1 MILSGRYRVD
11 RELGSGGMATV
22 YLAHDL
28 KHQRTVAVKVLRP
41 ELAASLGTDRFLRE
55 IEITAGLDHP
65 HILPVHDSGEA
76 DGSLYYVMPYVE
88 GESLRDRMTREG
100 QLPVEDAVR
109 IAREVADALATAHR
123 RNIVHRDIK
132 PENILLSENHARVA
146 DFGIARAITEAG
158 GARLTSAGM
167 AIGTPAYMS
176 PEQAMGSEQ
185 IDGRSDI
192 YALGCVLYEMLAGE
206 PPYSGATAQSILV
219 KRLTEPVPR
228 LSALR
233 ESVSPG
239 LNALVHRALSKAPAD
254 RPSTAEAF
262 VEALDRSASA
272 SIPSSAPRRYALIA
286 ASLLVVVVALVLIGL
301 RLREAKSAIA
311 ARRPSDAGA
320 SHLARGDN
328 LLKLRTPEAFASAI
342 TEYETAFGQ
351 DSTNAETLA
360 RIGYA
365 HALFADW
372 GWSYHGL
379 TMSALRARALE
390 YSERAIAADSSSA
403 AAWLARAY
411 ALVQLDPYRMRGAVE
426 AFERSLG
433 IDSTRAEAWYQFG
446 QALMYLGRD
455 SAAEGAYRRAFR
467 LDRERPMSLM
477 SLAAILR
484 KNGRLDEARRLID
497 TAIFASRTVS
507 SPYVRV
513 LRGIMALD
521 AGDVGLAG
529 DEARLALELDTS
541 YAIPARSLLVR
552 VRVAEGNRA
561 AASAE
566 LNHLLRVVT
575 PEETPPTE
583 ALFASGALLALGR
596 QREVLEILE
605 RSKPRGAQL
614 WFYLRNPEFN
624 PLRANPRF
632 VRIERDA
639 DPRDSSDQ
647 NPP

>member
-22 YLAHDL
+22 YLAQDL
-28 KHQRTVAVKVLRP
+28 KHQRTVAVKILRP

-76 DGSLYYVMPYVE
+76 EGNLYYVMPFVE

-100 QLPVEDAVR
+100 QLPIEDAVR
-109 IAREVADALATAHR
+109 IAREVADALSMAHQ

-132 PENILLSENHARVA
+132 PENILLSGNHARVA
-146 DFGIARAITEAG
+146 DFGIARAITAAG
-158 GARLTSAGM
+158 GARLTSVGV

-176 PEQAMGSEQ
+176 PEQAAGSEQ
-185 IDGRSDI
+185 LDGRSDI
-192 YALGCVLYEMLAGE
+192 YSLGCVLYEMLAGE
-206 PPYSGATAQSILV
+206 PPHSGPTAHSILA

-233 ESVSPG
+233 ESVSPA
-239 LNALVHRALSKAPAD
+239 LNTLVHRALARTPAD
-254 RPSTAEAF
+254 RTPTAQAF
-262 VEALDRSASA
+262 IDALDQASSESVPVSNARRYGLIATGLILVVAVVLLALRIRPVKSPAANA
-272 SIPSSAPRRYALIA
+272 SSSA
-286 ASLLVVVVALVLIGL
+286 VAG
-301 RLREAKSAIA
+301 
-311 ARRPSDAGA
+311 
-320 SHLARGDN
+320 HLARGDN
-328 LLKLRTPEAFASAI
+328 LLKLRTPEAFSSAI
-342 TEYETAFGQ
+342 TEYDAAYGL
-351 DSTNAETLA
+351 DSMNAETLA

-372 GWSYHGL
+372 GWSYRGQA
-379 TMSALRARALE
+379 MSALRAKALE
-390 YSERAIAADSSSA
+390 FSERAIAADSASA

-411 ALVQLDPYRMRGAVE
+411 ALVQLDPYRMRGAAE
-426 AFERSLG
+426 AFERSLR
-433 IDSTRAEAWYQFG
+433 IDSTRAEGWYQFG

-455 SAAEGAYRRAFR
+455 SAAIDAYRRAFA

-484 KNGRLDEARRLID
+484 KNGQLEEARRLID

-529 DEARLALELDTS
+529 DEARLALEMDTS
-541 YAIPARSLLVR
+541 YAVPARSLLVR
-552 VRVAEGNRA
+552 VRVAEGNRSA
-561 AASAE
+561 AMAE
-566 LNHLLRVVT
+566 MARVLSELT
-575 PEETPPTE
+575 PGETPPNE

-596 QREVLEILE
+596 HREVLDILE
-605 RSKPRGAQL
+605 RSRPRGAQL
-614 WFYLRNPEFN
+614 WFYLRNPEFI
-624 PLRANPRF
+624 PLRNDPRF
-632 VRIERDA
+632 IKVETDA
-639 DPRDSSDQ
+639 DPRKQ
-647 NPP
+647 

>member
-22 YLAHDL
+22 YLAQDL
-28 KHQRTVAVKVLRP
+28 KHQRTVAVKILRP

-76 DGSLYYVMPYVE
+76 EGRLYYVMPYVE

-100 QLPVEDAVR
+100 QLPVDDAVR
-109 IAREVADALATAHR
+109 IAREVADALAAAHR

-146 DFGIARAITEAG
+146 DFGIARAISAAG
-158 GARLTSAGM
+158 GARLTSAGV

-206 PPYSGATAQSILV
+206 PPYSGPTAQSILV

-228 LSALR
+228 LASLR

-239 LNALVHRALSKAPAD
+239 LNALVHRALSRAPAD

-262 VEALDRSASA
+262 VEALDQSASA
-272 SIPSSAPRRYALIA
+272 SIPSSPPGRLGLIA
-286 ASLLVVVVALVLIGL
+286 ASVLVVVALVLIGL
-301 RLREAKSAIA
+301 RLGGAKSAIDRA
-311 ARRPSDAGA
+311 PSTALA

-328 LLKLRTPEAFASAI
+328 LLKLRTPEAFTSAI
-342 TEYETAFGQ
+342 AEYEAAFGQ

-372 GWSYHGL
+372 GWGYRGM

-390 YSERAIAADSSSA
+390 FSERAIAADSGSG

-426 AFERSLG
+426 AFERSLR
-433 IDSTRAEAWYQFG
+433 IDSTRAEGWYQFG
-446 QALMYLGRD
+446 QALMYMGRD
-455 SAAEGAYRRAFR
+455 SAAESAYRRAFS

-541 YAIPARSLLVR
+541 YAVPARSLLVR
-552 VRVAEGNRA
+552 VRVKEGNRA
-561 AASAE
+561 AATAE
-566 LNHLLRVVT
+566 MDRLLGQLT
-575 PEETPPTE
+575 AEETPPTE
-583 ALFASGALLALGR
+583 ALFVSGALLALGR
-596 QREVLEILE
+596 QREVLDILE

-614 WFYLRNPEFN
+614 WFYLRNPEFDQ
-624 PLRANPRF
+624 LRANPRF
-632 VRIERDA
+632 MRVDKDA
-639 DPRDSSDQ
+639 DPREPSDQ
-647 NPP
+647 DPP

>member
-22 YLAHDL
+22 YLAQDL
-28 KHQRTVAVKVLRP
+28 KHQRTVAVKILRP

-55 IEITAGLDHP
+55 IQITAGLDHP

-100 QLPVEDAVR
+100 QLPIDDAVR
-109 IAREVADALATAHR
+109 IAREVADALAAAHR

-146 DFGIARAITEAG
+146 DFGIARAITAAG
-158 GARLTSAGM
+158 GARLTSAGV

-206 PPYSGATAQSILV
+206 PPYSGPTAQSILV

-228 LSALR
+228 LAALR

-239 LNALVHRALSKAPAD
+239 LNALVHRALSKSPAD

-262 VEALDRSASA
+262 GLALDQAAATSALPSRS
-272 SIPSSAPRRYALIA
+272 RRYGLIA
-286 ASLLVVVVALVLIGL
+286 AGVLVVVALIWIGL
-301 RLREAKSAIA
+301 RLGGAQS
-311 ARRPSDAGA
+311 AGA
-320 SHLARGDN
+320 RVSATASAGHLVRGDN
-328 LLKLRTPEAFASAI
+328 LLKLRTPEAFALAI
-342 TEYETAFGQ
+342 TEYEAAFGQ
-351 DSTNAETLA
+351 DSNSAETLA

-426 AFERSLG
+426 AFERSLR

-455 SAAEGAYRRAFR
+455 SAAEGAYRRAFG

-484 KNGRLDEARRLID
+484 KNGRLDEARRVID

-552 VRVAEGNRA
+552 VRVAEGDRA
-561 AASAE
+561 AATAE
-566 LNHLLRVVT
+566 MHRLLGALT

-624 PLRANPRF
+624 PLRAHPRF
-632 VRIERDA
+632 MRVEQDA
-639 DPRDSSDQ
+639 DPREPSDQ

>member
-22 YLAHDL
+22 YLAQDL
-28 KHQRTVAVKVLRP
+28 KHQRVVAVKILRP

-65 HILPVHDSGEA
+65 HILPVHDSGED
-76 DGSLYYVMPYVE
+76 DGRLFYVMPLVE
-88 GESLRDRMTREG
+88 GESLRDRLSREG
-100 QLPVEDAVR
+100 QLPIGDAVR
-109 IAREVADALATAHR
+109 IAREVADALSAAHR

-132 PENILLSENHARVA
+132 PENILLAGNHARVA
-146 DFGIARAITEAG
+146 DFGIARAISAAG
-158 GARLTSAGM
+158 GERLTSAGV

-176 PEQAMGSEQ
+176 PEQAAGQEQ

-192 YALGCVLYEMLAGE
+192 YSLGLVLYEMLAGE
-206 PPYSGATAQSILV
+206 PPYSGPTAQSLLV

-233 ESVSPG
+233 ESVSPA
-239 LNALVHRALSKAPAD
+239 LNALVHASLSKAPAD
-254 RPSTAEAF
+254 RPATAEAF
-262 VEALDRSASA
+262 MSALDGVASDPMA
-272 SIPSSAPRRYALIA
+272 TSTPRRSWIA
-286 ASLLVVVVALVLIGL
+286 AAGTLAVVALVVTGILL
-301 RLREAKSAIA
+301 RDGISARA
-311 ARRPSDAGA
+311 PRPASPVA
-320 SHLARGDN
+320 SHLDRGDK
-328 LLKLRTPEAFASAI
+328 LLKLRTPDAFASAMS
-342 TEYETAFGQ
+342 EYEAAYLI
-351 DSTNAETLA
+351 DSTGAETVA

-372 GWSYHGL
+372 GWSYRDQS
-379 TMSALRARALE
+379 MSALRARALE
-390 YSERAIAADSSSA
+390 FSERAIAADSTSA

-411 ALVQLDPYRMRGAVE
+411 ALVQLDPYRLRGGPE
-426 AFERSLG
+426 AFERSLR
-433 IDSTRAEAWYQFG
+433 IDSTNAEGWYQFG

-455 SAAEGAYRRAFR
+455 SAAIDAYRRAFA

-484 KNGRLDEARRLID
+484 KNGNLAEARRLID
-497 TAIFASRTVS
+497 TAVFASRTIS

-521 AGDVGLAG
+521 AGDIGLAG

-541 YAIPARSLLVR
+541 YAVPARSLLVR

-566 LNHLLRVVT
+566 MSRVLAALT
-575 PEETPPTE
+575 PEETPPNE
-583 ALFASGALLALGR
+583 VLFASGALLALGR
-596 QREVLEILE
+596 NREVLELLE
-605 RSKPRGAQL
+605 RSRPRGAQL

-624 PLRANPRF
+624 VLRSDPRF
-632 VRIERDA
+632 LKVESEA
-639 DPRDSSDQ
+639 DPRKQ
-647 NPP
+647 